1 MEQNIELLYRLYA
14 KELYSFIFSVCKDKE
29 LSEDIVQTT
38 FVEAIKSIEQFK
50 GKSSVKTW
58 LYSIAKHQCY
68 QQLKKKK
75 IDVSIEDIELKSS
88 ENVSEAV
95 IFNICSEE
103 VMLGINEL
111 DEPSR
116 SIVLLRV
123 MGEYSFAE
131 IGKLVGK
138 SENYCRVNFYR
149 IKNKLRK
156 EFAHYE

>member
-14 KELYSFIFSVCKDKE
+14 KELYSFIFSVCKDKQ
-29 LSEDIVQTT
+29 LSEDIIQTT

-58 LYSIAKHQCY
+58 LFSIAKYQCY
-68 QQLKKKK
+68 QHLKKTNYHIS
-75 IDVSIEDIELKSS
+75 IDDIDIKSN
-88 ENVSEAV
+88 ENISEAAILH
-95 IFNICSEE
+95 IFSEE
-103 VMLGINEL
+103 VMSCIDQL

-116 SIVLLRV
+116 SIVLLRI
-123 MGEYSFAE
+123 MGEYSFSE
-131 IGKLVGK
+131 IGNLVGK

-156 EFAHYE
+156 EFVHYE